1 MPEHTTWFTLL
12 LAYMHETLDKNAHAF
27 GESVIRHDAASWRS
41 FEPIGV
47 SLFITLLVLGVA
59 VRVKSQLANA
69 DEAVVPEEQLTL
81 RTFIEAFLS
90 YFYDLAKSVMD
101 AERAKKYFPLI
112 GTAAMFVF
120 FSNVLALI
128 PGFPVATSSLS
139 ITLGCAIVVFV
150 CFNAYGLATNGF
162 SYVAHLAGPAWY
174 LAWLVFPIEVI
185 SLTVRPITLAV
196 RLMLNMSVD
205 HLILGIFLSLV
216 AALIPIPVMIL
227 GCLIILIQTLVFTL
241 LTWFFLIGGVVVVGA
256 VTGAAWQA
264 HAEHS

>member
-1 MPEHTTWFTLL
+1 MPEHTSWFTLL
-12 LAYMHETLDKNAHAF
+12 LAHMHETLDQNAAAF
-27 GESVIRHDAASWRS
+27 GETAIRHEAPTWRS
-41 FEPIGV
+41 FEPMAAA
-47 SLFITLLVLGVA
+47 LFVTLLVLGIA
-59 VRVKSQLANA
+59 LRVRARLQNP
-69 DEAVVPEEQLTL
+69 DDAVVPEDRLTL
-81 RTFIEAFLS
+81 RTFMEAFLS

-162 SYVAHLAGPAWY
+162 SYIAHLAGPAWY

-216 AALIPIPVMIL
+216 AALIPIPVMLL

-241 LTWFFLIGGVVVVGA
+241 LTCIYIGLA
-256 VTGAAWQA
+256 TEHEA
-264 HAEHS
+264 H

>member
-1 MPEHTTWFTLL
+1 MPEHTSWFTLL
-12 LAYMHETLDKNAHAF
+12 LAHMHETLDQNAQAF
-27 GESVIRHDAASWRS
+27 GESVIKHEAPSWRS
-41 FEPIGV
+41 FEPMAAA
-47 SLFITLLVLGVA
+47 LFVTVLVLGIA
-59 VRVKSQLANA
+59 LRVRARLQNPDDAI
-69 DEAVVPEEQLTL
+69 VPEDKLTL
-81 RTFIEAFLS
+81 RTFMEAFLS

-241 LTWFFLIGGVVVVGA
+241 LTCIYIGLA
-256 VTGAAWQA
+256 TEHEA
-264 HAEHS
+264 H

>member
-1 MPEHTTWFTLL
+1 MPEHTSWFTLL
-12 LAYMHETLDKNAHAF
+12 LAHMHETLDANAQAF
-27 GESVIRHDAASWRS
+27 GESVIKHEAPSWRS
-41 FEPIGV
+41 FEPMAAA
-47 SLFITLLVLGVA
+47 LFVTLLVLGIA
-59 VRVKSQLANA
+59 VRVRARLQNPDDAI
-69 DEAVVPEEQLTL
+69 VPEDKLTL
-81 RTFIEAFLS
+81 RTFMEAFLS

-162 SYVAHLAGPAWY
+162 SYIAHLAGPAWY

-205 HLILGIFLSLV
+205 LLILGIFLSLV
-216 AALIPIPVMIL
+216 AALIPIPVMLL

-241 LTWFFLIGGVVVVGA
+241 LTCIYIGLA
-256 VTGAAWQA
+256 TEHEA
-264 HAEHS
+264 H

>member
-12 LAYMHETLDKNAHAF
+12 LAYMHETLEKNAHAF
-27 GESVIRHDAASWRS
+27 GNTVIKHESPSWRS
-41 FEPIGV
+41 FEPLAT
-47 SLFITLLVLGVA
+47 SLFITLLVVGIALR
-59 VRVKSQLANA
+59 VRSRLANP
-69 DEAVVPEEQLTL
+69 DDAVVPEEQLTL
-81 RTFIEAFLS
+81 RTFMEAFLS

-150 CFNAYGLATNGF
+150 CFNAYGLATNGW
-162 SYVAHLAGPAWY
+162 SYIAHLAGPAWY
-174 LAWLVFPIEVI
+174 LAPLVFLIEVV
-185 SLTVRPITLAV
+185 SLCVRPITLAV
-196 RLMLNMSVD
+196 RLMLNMAVD

-216 AALIPIPVMIL
+216 AALVPIPVMIL
-227 GCLIILIQTLVFTL
+227 GVLIILIQTLVFTL
-241 LTWFFLIGGVVVVGA
+241 LTCIYIGLA
-256 VTGAAWQA
+256 TEHEA
-264 HAEHS
+264 H